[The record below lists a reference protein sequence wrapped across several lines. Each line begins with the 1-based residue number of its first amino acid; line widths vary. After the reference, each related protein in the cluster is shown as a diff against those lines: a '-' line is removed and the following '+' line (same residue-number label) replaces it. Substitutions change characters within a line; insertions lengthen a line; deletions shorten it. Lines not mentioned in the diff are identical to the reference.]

1 MVACLVDLM
10 DTSTATRTADLKDAS
25 NAAQVVVQTVALSV
39 DSMEASP
46 VVLKADLKGSLM
58 AP

>member
-1 MVACLVDLM
+1 M
-10 DTSTATRTADLKDAS
+10 DTSTAARAADLKDAS
-25 NAAQVVVQTVALSV
+25 NAAQVVVQTVALMV

-46 VVLKADLKGSLM
+46 AVLEADSKGSLI